1 MILIFEAILAAAIGA
16 VIIALVV
23 ILRFYTA
30 IPVSR
35 VTGGRI
41 YSVISAEGTAPELEA
56 CVDSLRWLIKTG
68 RINCSIMII
77 DCGMTDEARLAAE
90 IMAREDVFISVCT
103 PEEALYILK
112 KG

>member
-1 MILIFEAILAAAIGA
+1 MLIIEAILAAAIGA
-16 VIIALVV
+16 VIISLIV

-30 IPVSR
+30 IPVSKI
-35 VTGGRI
+35 TGGQV
-41 YSVISAEGTAPELEA
+41 YAVISAYGCAPELEA

-68 RINCSIMII
+68 RINCSILII
-77 DCGMTDEARLAAE
+77 DCGMTDEALREAE
-90 IMAREDVFISVCT
+90 IFAREDMFISVCT